1 MKDNRTNA
9 AKGKNDIVIWQ
20 QNINKSRTCQ
30 HDLISSG
37 KLIEKGIDIVAFQE
51 PSVNA
56 FNKTIASKDWKA
68 IYPST
73 HESSPQMTRTLILVR
88 DGILTDSWEQLE
100 IQSGDITAICI
111 KGAWGR
117 ITIFNIYNDCKHD
130 NTIEMLT
137 KYHRMH
143 ATELLGTAET
153 QDEHH
158 LLWVGDFNRH
168 HLYWDA
174 PENNGLFTRGAME
187 EAETLLQ
194 ALAEIGLEM
203 ALAAGTPTHEHY
215 VTKRWSRLDQVFA
228 TEHTLE
234 TIEQCEALPD
244 EQGINTDHFPI
255 VTTLNL
261 TLALAPRKEVR
272 NYRDVDWKTYH
283 DKLKDE
289 VSKWGIPNI
298 IKTQGELDKIC
309 AELTCAI
316 QKTTEEVVPRAKIGP
331 HAKRWWSKEL
341 TEMRQDM
348 LKMWRK
354 ACKLRGDARN
364 PLWERFKDLRRAFNR
379 ELDKAK
385 REHWWDWLEKSTD
398 PDLWTAHKYITA
410 APGDGGKTRIPDL
423 MQSKGGTQNVANTNI
438 GKGRMLAKSFFP
450 CKPDEEETPQ
460 TECRARPILL

>member
-1 MKDNRTNA
+1 MKDNHTNA

-100 IQSGDITAICI
+100 IQSGDVTAIRI

-137 KYHRMH
+137 KYHRIH

-168 HLYWDA
+168 HPYWDV

-187 EAETLLQ
+187 QAETLLQ

-234 TIEQCEALPD
+234 TIEQCEALLD

-272 NYRDVDWKTYH
+272 NYWDVDWKTYC
-283 DKLKDE
+283 DKLKDKCH
-289 VSKWGIPNI
+289 V
-298 IKTQGELDKIC
+298 LDSSFPYYLFLHHLL
-309 AELTCAI
+309 A
-316 QKTTEEVVPRAKIGP
+316 
-331 HAKRWWSKEL
+331 
-341 TEMRQDM
+341 
-348 LKMWRK
+348 
-354 ACKLRGDARN
+354 
-364 PLWERFKDLRRAFNR
+364 PLSL
-379 ELDKAK
+379 LPTS
-385 REHWWDWLEKSTD
+385 LS
-398 PDLWTAHKYITA
+398 LYITHY
-410 APGDGGKTRIPDL
+410 
-423 MQSKGGTQNVANTNI
+423 
-438 GKGRMLAKSFFP
+438 
-450 CKPDEEETPQ
+450 
-460 TECRARPILL
+460 